1 MPAYD
6 ANRFDPPAPVAYVTL
21 RHPTTGAIVSDVP
34 LLMDTGADVTLLP
47 QEFVEQL
54 GILPDEGK
62 VYELEG
68 FGGDVKLANVVKLEL
83 LFLGRKFKGQFLL
96 LDQPIGIMGRN
107 VLNTIALVLDG
118 PRGEWSEQKR

>member
-6 ANRFDPPAPVAYVTL
+6 ADRFDPPAPVAYVTL
-21 RHPTTGAIVSDVP
+21 HHPTTGAIASDVP

-54 GILPDEGK
+54 RILPDEGK

-83 LFLGRKFKGQFLL
+83 SFLGRKFKGQFLL